1 MTWEKHKQVLTPVT
15 RSYGIAVMGMG
26 LVIGLFTAF
35 ALAGTAHSGGVLLL
49 LIPAAIFLNF
59 VPTEKA
65 AAPNAC
71 ANRKPKR
78 SPEFSCYSGGVVW
91 HPLSIS
97 LKL

>member
-1 MTWEKHKQVLTPVT
+1 MGKTQTGINT
-15 RSYGIAVMGMG
+15 RDQIIWNCRDGHGFCNWT
-26 LVIGLFTAF
+26 LFTAF

-97 LKL
+97 FKL